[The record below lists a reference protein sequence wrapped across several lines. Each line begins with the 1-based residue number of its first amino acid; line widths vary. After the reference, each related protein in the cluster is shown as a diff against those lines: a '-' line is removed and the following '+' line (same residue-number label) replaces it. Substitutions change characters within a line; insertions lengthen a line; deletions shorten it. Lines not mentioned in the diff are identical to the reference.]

1 MGIYSPS
8 DTPVT
13 ASAGVFPFL
22 EPVMTESFGKRV
34 IGFVDGQNLFY
45 AARQAFGYSYP
56 NFDPKLLTEVV
67 AAARRW
73 TAVGTRFY
81 TGVPDVTDNPFWNHF
96 WSAKVA
102 AMGRHGVISY
112 TRSLRYRNQTIS
124 MPDGR
129 STTILVGQEKGID
142 IRIAL
147 DVVRLA
153 REHAYDVALIFSQDQ
168 DLSEVADEVRAI
180 ARDQG
185 RWITIAS
192 AYPSSP
198 TSTNRRG
205 INTTDWIRLDRATF
219 DLALD
224 PRDYRP
230 KADPA
235 APAP

>member
-1 MGIYSPS
+1 MI
-8 DTPVT
+8 
-13 ASAGVFPFL
+13 
-22 EPVMTESFGKRV
+22 EPAAKRV
-34 IGFVDGQNLFY
+34 MGFIDGQNLFY

-56 NFDPKLLTEVV
+56 NFDPRLLTEVV
-67 AAARRW
+67 ATVHGW
-73 TAVGTRFY
+73 TPAGTRFY
-81 TGVPDVTDNPFWNHF
+81 TGVPDVADNAFWNHF
-96 WSAKVA
+96 WTAKVG

-112 TRSLRYRNQTIS
+112 TRPLRYRNQTIS
-124 MPDGR
+124 LPDGTS
-129 STTILVGQEKGID
+129 STTLVGQEKGID

-153 REHAYDVALIFSQDQ
+153 RSREYDVALIFSQDQ
-168 DLSEVADEVRAI
+168 DLTEVADEIRAI
-180 ARDQG
+180 AREQD

-205 INTTDWIRLDRATF
+205 INKTDWIRLDRATY

-230 KADPA
+230 KSDPTG
-235 APAP
+235 PR

>member
-1 MGIYSPS
+1 MI
-8 DTPVT
+8 
-13 ASAGVFPFL
+13 
-22 EPVMTESFGKRV
+22 EPAPQRV
-34 IGFVDGQNLFY
+34 IGFIDGQNLFY
-45 AARQAFGYSYP
+45 AARQAFGYSHP

-67 AAARRW
+67 AAAHGW
-73 TAVGTRFY
+73 TPAGTRFY
-81 TGVPDVTDNPFWNHF
+81 TGVPDAADNAFWNHF
-96 WSAKVA
+96 WTAKVG

-112 TRSLRYRNQTIS
+112 TRPLRYRNQTITL
-124 MPDGR
+124 PDGR
-129 STTILVGQEKGID
+129 SSTTLVGQEKGID

-153 REHAYDVALIFSQDQ
+153 RSREYDVALIFSQDQ
-168 DLSEVADEVRAI
+168 DLTEVADEIRAI
-180 ARDQG
+180 AREQG

-205 INTTDWIRLDRATF
+205 INKTDWIQLDRATY

-230 KADPA
+230 KPDPTG
-235 APAP
+235 PR